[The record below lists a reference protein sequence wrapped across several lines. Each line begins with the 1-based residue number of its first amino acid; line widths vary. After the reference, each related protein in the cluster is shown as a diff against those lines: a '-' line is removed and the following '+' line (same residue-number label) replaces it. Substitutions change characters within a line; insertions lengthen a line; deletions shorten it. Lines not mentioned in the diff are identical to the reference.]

1 MKEKYEFR
9 YIGLDVKATQFR
21 VGAIIHE
28 SGLTDKEIG
37 DYLNLSVQSV
47 NKWRHGRGLPD
58 IENLF
63 LLSRIFN
70 LRVDDFLVPITNPA
84 NESDPKPEANTRAIS
99 RFCRINAYY
108 DGIRMILNHPLNDNA
123 A

>member
-1 MKEKYEFR
+1 MKENYGFS

-21 VGAIIHE
+21 VGAIIQE

-37 DYLNLSVQSV
+37 DYLNLSVQSI
-47 NKWRHGRGLPD
+47 NKWRHGHCLPD

-63 LLSRIFN
+63 LLSRIFG
-70 LRVDDFLVPITNPA
+70 LRVDDFLVPITNPVT
-84 NESDPKPEANTRAIS
+84 EGDPKPEADTHAIS
-99 RFCRINAYY
+99 RFCRLSAYY
-108 DGIRMILNHPLNDNA
+108 DGIRMIFNHPLNDSA

>member
-1 MKEKYEFR
+1 MKENYGFS
-9 YIGLDVKATQFR
+9 YIGLDVKATQMR
-21 VGAIIHE
+21 VGALIQE

-37 DYLNLSVQSV
+37 DYLNLSVQSI
-47 NKWRHGRGLPD
+47 NKWRHGRCLPD

-63 LLSRIFN
+63 LLSRIFD
-70 LRVDDFLVPITNPA
+70 LRVDDFLVPVISPA
-84 NESDPKPEANTRAIS
+84 GEDDPKPDANTQAIS
-99 RFCRINAYY
+99 KFRRLSAYY

>member
-1 MKEKYEFR
+1 MKEKYGFR

-37 DYLNLSVQSV
+37 DYLNLSVQSI
-47 NKWRHGRGLPD
+47 NKWRHGRCLPD

-63 LLSRIFN
+63 LLSRIFVR
-70 LRVDDFLVPITNPA
+70 L
-84 NESDPKPEANTRAIS
+84 
-99 RFCRINAYY
+99 
-108 DGIRMILNHPLNDNA
+108 
-123 A
+123 